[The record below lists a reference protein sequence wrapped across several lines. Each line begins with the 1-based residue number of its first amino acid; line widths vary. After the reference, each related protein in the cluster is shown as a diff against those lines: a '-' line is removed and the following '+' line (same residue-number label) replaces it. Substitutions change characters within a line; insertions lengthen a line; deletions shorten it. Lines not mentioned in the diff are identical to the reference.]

1 MKKSTILSL
10 ATAIAVVGTSAF
22 TFATWDETTASN
34 TAELTVG
41 SPVKITA
48 DTFGNFTEDSSRT
61 LGSNPVYTSDVTF
74 NISGNDAKK
83 ATTLTLTPTVK
94 DGGTT
99 LTDDQVNVTLEQT
112 GTDNGLSG
120 LVDSNIED
128 NNTCLLYTSPSP
140 RD

>member
-1 MKKSTILSL
+1 M
-10 ATAIAVVGTSAF
+10 
-22 TFATWDETTASN
+22 
-34 TAELTVG
+34 
-41 SPVKITA
+41 
-48 DTFGNFTEDSSRT
+48 
-61 LGSNPVYTSDVTF
+61 GSNPVYTSDVTF

-128 NNTCLLYTSPSP
+128 NNTYIVKVTVKDNTLATKVLTVEVAGELN
-140 RD
+140 